1 MKDNRRHTDLV
12 GPVLLIGLGIII
24 LLNNL
29 GTIDWGLWDV
39 LRLWPVLL
47 IAAGLEILIGR
58 RSALGSAIAALIV
71 LGVIAG
77 GIWLVSTGPSADTS
91 IPIAY
96 ARDGT
101 ESAYIRLAPA
111 VASLRVR
118 GRSDTEH
125 LVEGALE
132 IGRSEQLE
140 ERFVEGDNAQVI
152 LETRG
157 RNPAGYV
164 GLQGT
169 RLWDLTVHDD
179 VALDL
184 EADVAVGD
192 VDLDLAG
199 THADD
204 VEVDFGIAQVAVTP
218 PDGGAGEGRI
228 DGGIG
233 TVLIHVPENVGLR
246 LIADVG
252 LVGRTLPS
260 GYARSDNVYTSP
272 NYDQA
277 DHQFELTVSLGIGTL
292 TVREGTTP

>member
-1 MKDNRRHTDLV
+1 MKDNQRHTDLV

-29 GTIDWGLWDV
+29 GTIDWGFWDV

-58 RSALGSAIAALIV
+58 RSALGSAVAALIV

-77 GIWLVSTGPSADTS
+77 GIWLISAGPSADTVV
-91 IPIAY
+91 PIAY
-96 ARDGT
+96 PRDGT
-101 ESAYIRLAPA
+101 ESAYVRLAPA
-111 VASLRVR
+111 VANLRVR
-118 GRSDTEH
+118 GMSDTGQ
-125 LVEGALE
+125 LIEGSLE
-132 IGRSEQLE
+132 IGRNEQLA
-140 ERFVEGDNAQVI
+140 ERFVEGENAQVI
-152 LETRG
+152 LETEG
-157 RNPAGYV
+157 RNPANYI

-169 RLWDLTVHDD
+169 RLWDLTIHDD

-184 EADVAVGD
+184 ETDVAVGD

-204 VEVDFGIAQVAVTP
+204 VEVDFGIAQIALIP
-218 PDGGAGEGRI
+218 PDGGSGEGRI

-252 LVGRTLPS
+252 LVGRTIPS
-260 GYARSDNVYTSP
+260 GYDRNDNVYTSP

-277 DHQFELTVSLGIGTL
+277 DHKFELTVSLGIGAL